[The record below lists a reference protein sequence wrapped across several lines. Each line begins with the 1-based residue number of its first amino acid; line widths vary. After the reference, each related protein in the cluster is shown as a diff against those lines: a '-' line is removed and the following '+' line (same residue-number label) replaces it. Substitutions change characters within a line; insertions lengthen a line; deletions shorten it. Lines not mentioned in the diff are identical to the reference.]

1 MNTLLSE
8 PNPAKDNFYELLGV
22 SKHSTEDQI
31 LYEYRIKAR
40 ELHPDKNSEP
50 NSASY
55 FQKIQKAKE
64 VLTNPNLRNMYDFW
78 LFSNISVSFEQ
89 YLGSQK
95 NFEEVCIS
103 ISAMFSVC
111 TGILMLIKLLGCW
124 IVLQTLMR
132 VLWRK
137 TTLISFL
144 TF

>member
-89 YLGSQK
+89 YLDSQK
-95 NFEEVCIS
+95 NFEECMHWYTNADKTPRMLDSTPDFDESFMEKNNSDKLSS
-103 ISAMFSVC
+103 I
-111 TGILMLIKLLGCW
+111 LKLFRAYE
-124 IVLQTLMR
+124 I
-132 VLWRK
+132 
-137 TTLISFL
+137 
-144 TF
+144 